1 MKEQFTEP
9 VIQIVE
15 LRTGSNVMDEP
26 VFISGN
32 APVQSTVIKDSAEG
46 YNIWKGKQH

>member
-26 VFISGN
+26 VFISDT
-32 APVQSTVIKDSAEG
+32 APVPSAVITDSTADYK
-46 YNIWKGKQH
+46 IWKGKQH